1 MIVAMRWRYQ
11 ALRARDRD
19 LERSDAARRVVR
31 SEQETHREKPD
42 SDGLVGR
49 INVEV

>member
-1 MIVAMRWRYQ
+1 MIVAMRWRKQ
-11 ALRARDRD
+11 PLRTRDRE
-19 LERSDAARRVVR
+19 LKHSDAARRVVL